1 MSYIIVDRDALRM
14 LDRVETTIDAT
25 ILEATKYRDIT
36 TIRCNTESRATWS
49 KLDRMEALML
59 YRNMTG
65 MVRNMMDY
73 PTVLDDLAAIAK
85 ALPETT
91 IEPSPLPPG
100 EEEYVIPVSSPPKTA
115 PQAPRSHPKPE
126 SKPNPKPPSVKGST
140 GRVWEIAD
148 EVYGGFPETPI
159 KELRGLVIAACI
171 EAGIHPATAAT
182 QWSKW
187 KKAKQL

>member
-1 MSYIIVDRDALRM
+1 MSLIIVDRDALRM
-14 LDRVETTIDAT
+14 LDRVETTFDAT
-25 ILEATKYRDIT
+25 ILEATKYREIT
-36 TIRCNTESRATWS
+36 TIRCDTESRATWA

-65 MVRNMMDY
+65 LVRNMMDY
-73 PTVLDDLAAIAK
+73 PIVLDDLAVLAR
-85 ALPETT
+85 ALPETI

-100 EEEYVIPVSSPPKTA
+100 EEEYVIPVSTPPQLA
-115 PQAPRSHPKPE
+115 PLTPRSHPKPD
-126 SKPNPKPPSVKGST
+126 SKPNPKPPSSKGST

-148 EVYGGFPETPI
+148 DVYGGFPDTPV
-159 KELRGLVIAACI
+159 KELRALVIQTCT